1 MRTANQAKLPYQIT
15 PRDNAAGS
23 ALAQSWRRVFKN
35 TRDEKQ
41 RTDPERSQLRN
52 FFIKRNGRA
61 DYQRDRRMIDI
72 SGGNERDRA
81 CVIDAVRIRVDLLVE
96 LR

>member
-1 MRTANQAKLPYQIT
+1 M
-15 PRDNAAGS
+15 
-23 ALAQSWRRVFKN
+23 FKN

-41 RTDPERSQLRN
+41 RTDPKWSQLRN

-72 SGGNERDRA
+72 SGSNERDRA
-81 CVIDAVRIRVDLLVE
+81 RMIGPVRIRVDLLVE